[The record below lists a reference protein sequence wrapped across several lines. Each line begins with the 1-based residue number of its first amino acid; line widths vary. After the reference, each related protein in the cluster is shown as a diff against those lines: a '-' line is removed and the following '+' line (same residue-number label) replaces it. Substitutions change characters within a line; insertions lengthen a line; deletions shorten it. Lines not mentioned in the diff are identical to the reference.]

1 MKKLY
6 RSNQD
11 KMFAGVCAGI
21 AEYYGLDST
30 LVRLAFVLITL
41 AYGGGLVAYIVCA
54 IIVPER
60 PVGYDQDIEVVDAE
74 GNKVKVDPSV
84 TQKKTKQFIGIM
96 LLVVGALMLFDKL
109 FWWFDNGIIWSIG
122 VIAVG
127 AFLLMRP
134 SLEKSEHE
142 HKE

>member
-30 LVRLAFVLITL
+30 LVRLAFVLLTL

-60 PVGYDQDIEVVDAE
+60 PIGYEDSVDFVDAD
-74 GNKVKVDPSV
+74 GNKVKNDPTT
-84 TQKKTKQFIGIM
+84 TQKKTKQFIGIF
-96 LLVVGALMLFDKL
+96 LLAIGVLLLFDKL
-109 FWWFDNGIIWSIG
+109 FWWFDKGIIWSIG
-122 VIAVG
+122 IIAVG
-127 AFLLMRP
+127 AFLLMKP
-134 SLEKSEHE
+134 SIGKSE
-142 HKE
+142 